1 LKSGNRAQ
9 TNIMQATLR
18 FYQQYSQRLNTAF
31 TKITS
36 TVQRAMQTMLNRI
49 KSSAASQRTVMK
61 KHSSDLVKPY
71 NSLPSRLR
79 SIGVQAMNGLNAGL
93 NAGKA
98 RVLSTARSIANQV
111 TRTMQSA
118 LRIQSPSRVMRDK
131 VGKWIPEGIAKG
143 IEDNLSS
150 VYKALNKLSYAT
162 PEIALG
168 TYKLTYTATAPSV
181 MNTGSGM
188 TSNVVIS
195 DGNTVSEQRFNALI
209 NAIRDLAS
217 RPVSVQIDGR
227 EFVFATVDQMAE
239 AIEFR

>member
-1 LKSGNRAQ
+1 
-9 TNIMQATLR
+9 
-18 FYQQYSQRLNTAF
+18 
-31 TKITS
+31 
-36 TVQRAMQTMLNRI
+36 
-49 KSSAASQRTVMK
+49 
-61 KHSSDLVKPY
+61 
-71 NSLPSRLR
+71 
-79 SIGVQAMNGLNAGL
+79 
-93 NAGKA
+93 
-98 RVLSTARSIANQV
+98 LSTARTIANQV

-143 IEDNLSS
+143 IEDNIGS

-168 TYKLTYTATAPSV
+168 TYRMTYTATAPTV
-181 MNTGSGM
+181 MSTGGGM
-188 TSNVVIS
+188 ANNGVIS
-195 DGNTVSEQRFNALI
+195 SGDSVSEQRLNALI

-239 AIEFR
+239 AIEFRNKIKNDFKG